1 MAQAPAPAPGP
12 VNLPAAPVDAA
23 APHVGPL
30 EVVFKDFRD
39 KLTEAIAEEAP
50 LKPYW
55 EEFLR
60 MNNLAKNTPPI
71 AGDSVQYSWGG
82 TFVEW
87 LEVIS
92 HKLPPNIREEANKL
106 HTIRYKLEL
115 DEQEYSHKGYTRRL
129 IGALTPTKLRKFSKW
144 WNNKTQ
150 YDYTGPTRQL
160 YVDAKRVYTS

>member
-1 MAQAPAPAPGP
+1 MAQGQVP
-12 VNLPAAPVDAA
+12 LPAIPVGVA

-30 EVVFKDFRD
+30 EVLFKDFKEQLLAKIED
-39 KLTEAIAEEAP
+39 GAI
-50 LKPYW
+50 LRPYW

-60 MNNLAKNTPPI
+60 MNNLAANTKPI
-71 AGDSVQYSWGG
+71 SGESVQFSWGG

-92 HKLPPNIREEANKL
+92 HKLPANIREEANKL

-115 DEQEYSHKGYTRRL
+115 DEQEYSHKGYTRAL
-129 IGALTPTKLRKFSKW
+129 IGALTPNKIKKFSKW

-150 YDYTGPTRQL
+150 YDYTGPSRNL
-160 YVDAKRVYTS
+160 YT